1 MELTKINDMMRSPA
15 KQIFAGSDPD
25 HVLQQAIC
33 SGLQYY
39 GETQFIVIDENNA
52 LKAVDASTLP
62 GNLVVMP
69 ITFSKQETVDFLS
82 KVAPDL
88 VPEIDDPTFKSFLSP
103 WTLKGGER
111 VTKYPEVESVSYVG
125 LQDILMRNLEH
136 IAENWYTK
144 LTK

>member
-1 MELTKINDMMRSPA
+1 MVMTKINDMMRSPA
-15 KQIFAGSDPD
+15 KEIFAGSDPD

-39 GETQFIVIDENNA
+39 GNPQFVVIDENNTI
-52 LKAVDASTLP
+52 KAVDASTLP
-62 GNLVVMP
+62 GNLVVMT
-69 ITFSKQETVDFLS
+69 ITFTKQETVDFLS

-88 VPEIDDPTFKSFLSP
+88 VPEVDDPTFKSFLSP
-103 WTLKGGER
+103 WTLKGGDR
-111 VTKYPEVESVSYVG
+111 VTKYPEIESVSYVG
-125 LQDILMRNLEH
+125 LQGILMKNLEQ

>member
-15 KQIFAGSDPD
+15 KEIFAGSDPD

-39 GETQFIVIDENNA
+39 DEPQFIVIDESNTI
-52 LKAVDASTLP
+52 KAVDASTLS
-62 GNLVVMP
+62 GNLVVMT
-69 ITFSKQETVDFLS
+69 ITFTKQETVDFLS

-88 VPEIDDPTFKSFLSP
+88 VPEIDDPAFKSFFGP
-103 WTLKGGER
+103 WTLKGGDR
-111 VTKYPEVESVSYVG
+111 VTKYPDVESVSYVG
-125 LQDILMRNLEH
+125 LQGSLMENLER
-136 IAENWYTK
+136 IAENWYSK

>member
-1 MELTKINDMMRSPA
+1 MTKINDMMRSPA
-15 KQIFAGSDPD
+15 KEIFAVSDPD

-33 SGLQYY
+33 AGLQYY
-39 GETQFIVIDENNA
+39 DEPQFIVIDENNA

-62 GNLVVMP
+62 GNLTVMV
-69 ITFSKQETVDFLS
+69 ITFTKQETVDFLS

-88 VPEIDDPTFKSFLSP
+88 VPEIDNPAFKSFLSP

-136 IAENWYTK
+136 IAESWYTK

>member
-15 KQIFAGSDPD
+15 REIFAGSDPD

-39 GETQFIVIDENNA
+39 DEPQFIVIDENNA

-62 GNLVVMP
+62 GNLTVMV
-69 ITFSKQETVDFLS
+69 ITFTKQETVDFLS

-88 VPEIDDPTFKSFLSP
+88 VPEIDNPAFKSFLSP

-136 IAENWYTK
+136 IAESWYTK